1 MIEKLNLTGKTI
13 VITGGGTGLGKEMSL
28 SMADAGADII
38 IAARRIEPIEEV
50 AKQIR
55 EIGSKSI
62 AISTDATNTDEVKS
76 LFDYVLSEY
85 GKIDVLF
92 NNAGIVREDA
102 PKPIWEI
109 TDESWKL
116 GIDVNLSTA
125 FYCSRAVSKHMVD
138 RGSGKIVNVS
148 SGYGF
153 RGGRDNYM
161 YAAGKGGIV
170 NFTRAL
176 PQV

>member
-1 MIEKLNLTGKTI
+1 M
-13 VITGGGTGLGKEMSL
+13 
-28 SMADAGADII
+28 
-38 IAARRIEPIEEV
+38 
-50 AKQIR
+50 
-55 EIGSKSI
+55 
-62 AISTDATNTDEVKS
+62 
-76 LFDYVLSEY
+76 
-85 GKIDVLF
+85 
-92 NNAGIVREDA
+92 REDA

-153 RGGRDNYM
+153 RGGRNNYM
-161 YAAGKGGIV
+161 YAAGVGIAVAGAINYVV
-170 NFTRAL
+170 NRRLTFGIKF
-176 PQV
+176 